1 MEGLI
6 EISELQP
13 GMLVQFYKTWRCIE
27 SGLHCH
33 PKMEKYF
40 GQVVTV
46 LGVYPNRGYFT
57 IAEDVGEA
65 PAQVDKSWVWPA
77 SMVES
82 IVEELSFDPED
93 NSKFLDLIGG
103 R

>member
-46 LGVYPNRGYFT
+46 KNVTVSFTFCTRYSRTECLRGSGSRG
-57 IAEDVGEA
+57 I
-65 PAQVDKSWVWPA
+65 PPSLKRSSRSQK
-77 SMVES
+77 
-82 IVEELSFDPED
+82 I
-93 NSKFLDLIGG
+93 
-103 R
+103 